1 MQYVEVELLEQNKKG
16 EEVTKAYKLAIG
28 TKETVQL
35 EKVLGTDIM
44 GEYLTYMFQLIQI
57 QEKVE
62 KGEVTEEEAQG
73 VLHTINSLR
82 MEYISEILFRAL
94 SKYDA
99 KMTMDK
105 TYDFIDKYIE
115 QKDEGKLGL
124 IGLVGEIFVN
134 AGFIKG
140 MN

>member
-1 MQYVEVELLEQNKKG
+1 MQYVEVELLEQNKKS
-16 EEVTKAYKLAIG
+16 EEVAKTYKLAIG

-44 GEYLTYMFQLIQI
+44 GQYLSYMFELIKI
-57 QEKVE
+57 QDKVE

-73 VLHTINSLR
+73 VLHVINSLP
-82 MEYISEILFRAL
+82 MAYISEILFRAL
-94 SKYDA
+94 GKYDA

-134 AGFIKG
+134 AGFMKG